1 MTQLMPTA
9 AKHDFVVV
17 TGYLPVDPIPGGSG
31 RVRWRASR
39 SGVNAALHPIV
50 ARRHGTWIG
59 WHGLTDR
66 QLGPFDW
73 DGISVQPV
81 PMPATDATDH
91 LGGHC
96 ETSLAPLYHDG
107 VEPPQFDRRWR
118 QAYRRVNDRYSR
130 AVANIAAPGATVWV
144 HDYQLQLVPA
154 MLRVLRPDLLIGFF
168 LHTPFPPIELFEKLP
183 QRDEILGGLLGAD
196 LVGFQSRRA
205 CANFCQAVTESG
217 EYRMDADVVHPG
229 GRRTSL
235 GVFPVSVDTAGFERR
250 ARDPQ
255 TRRRAAQIRAELG
268 EPRTVLLAVDHLD
281 PAKGIEQRLDAYH
294 ELLAEERLD
303 PTTTLLIQVAV
314 PGRQHGTERP
324 DAWAR
329 VERKV
334 AQINGL
340 YSWIT
345 RPAVHFLH
353 QALTQQELV
362 ALYLAADVML
372 ATPLRAGMNI
382 NAMEYLACRTDGT
395 GTLLLSEGSGA
406 AAGLPE
412 AVTVNPYDIDT
423 FKSAILA
430 AIGSRNSDGRRIKM
444 RAMRRRLREYDVHR
458 WAAQYLDALNNTAA
472 HPLPPGSKLHG
483 RTPAPMPSG
492 LTR

>member
-1 MTQLMPTA
+1 MPAA
-9 AKHDFVVV
+9 AKHDFIVV
-17 TGYLPVDPIPGGSG
+17 TGYLPVDPIPDRGD

-59 WHGLTDR
+59 WHGLADR
-66 QLGPFDW
+66 QLSRFDW

-81 PMPATDATDH
+81 PMPATDVTDH

-96 ETSLAPLYHDG
+96 ETSLTPLYHDG

-130 AVANIAAPGATVWV
+130 AVADLAAPGATVWI

-168 LHTPFPPIELFEKLP
+168 LHAPFPPVELFEKLP
-183 QRDEILGGLLGAD
+183 QRGEILGGLLGAD
-196 LVGFQSRRA
+196 LVGFQSRRSS
-205 CANFCQAVTESG
+205 ANFCQAVTEFG
-217 EYRMDADVVHPG
+217 EYRMDADVVHPD
-229 GRRTSL
+229 GRRVSV
-235 GVFPVSVDTAGFERR
+235 GAFPISVDTAGFERR

-255 TRRRAAQIRAELG
+255 TRRRAAEIRAELG
-268 EPRTVLLAVDHLD
+268 RPRTILLAVDHLD

-314 PGRQHGTERP
+314 PGRQHGVERP
-324 DAWAR
+324 DVWTR

-353 QALTQQELV
+353 QALTTQELV

-372 ATPLRAGMNI
+372 ATPLRAGMNV
-382 NAMEYLACRTDGT
+382 NAQEYLACRTDDT
-395 GTLLLSEGSGA
+395 GTLVLSEGSGT
-406 AAGLPE
+406 AAGFPE
-412 AVTVNPYDIDT
+412 AVTVNPYDIDA
-423 FKSAILA
+423 FKSVILMAIEP
-430 AIGSRNSDGRRIKM
+430 GKSDGRRIQM
-444 RAMRRRLREYDVHR
+444 RAMRRRLREHDVHR
-458 WAAQYLDALNNTAA
+458 WAAQYLDALNDTARHA
-472 HPLPPGSKLHG
+472 RLPCSRRTGGAPLPMSSGSHP
-483 RTPAPMPSG
+483 R
-492 LTR
+492 